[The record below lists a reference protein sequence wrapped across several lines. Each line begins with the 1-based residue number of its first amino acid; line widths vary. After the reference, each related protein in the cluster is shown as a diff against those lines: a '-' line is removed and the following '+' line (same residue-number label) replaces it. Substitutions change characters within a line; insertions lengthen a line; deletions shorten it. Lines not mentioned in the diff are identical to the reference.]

1 MINKEMV
8 KEALAMY
15 GKAKATELRSSAN
28 TMSGTEIIEQ
38 EVFVPEWKP
47 ANYQTVGA
55 PVRFDGQVYKVLQA
69 HDSSQTPDWTP
80 AATPALW
87 SICHT
92 TDLAKAKPWMESQG
106 TSGMYYKDE
115 CYRAND
121 GTVYRQ
127 IYDGGNVYDATAM
140 PDRWETVEVG

>member
-1 MINKEMV
+1 MSNLS
-8 KEALAMY
+8 EALYWY
-15 GKAKATELRSSAN
+15 GRDKALALRNQAEG
-28 TMSGTEIIEQ
+28 MSGTEIIDQ
-38 EVFVPEWKP
+38 ELFVPDWKP

-55 PVRFDGQVYKVLQA
+55 PVHYEGQVYKVLQA
-69 HDSSQTPDWTP
+69 HDSTSNPDWTP

-92 TDLAKAKPWMESQG
+92 TDPAKAKPWLEPQG

-115 CYRAND
+115 CYLADD

-127 IYDGGNVYDATAM
+127 IYDGDNVYDAEAM
-140 PDRWETVEVG
+140 PERWQAVEN

>member
-1 MINKEMV
+1 MSNLS
-8 KEALAMY
+8 EALYWY
-15 GKAKATELRSSAN
+15 GRDKALALRNQAEG
-28 TMSGTEIIEQ
+28 MSGTEIIDQ
-38 EVFVPEWKP
+38 EIFVPEWKP

-55 PVRFDGQVYKVLQA
+55 PVHYEGQVYKVLQV
-69 HDSSQTPDWTP
+69 HDSTSNPDWTP

-92 TDLAKAKPWMESQG
+92 TDPAKAKPWLEPQG

-115 CYRAND
+115 CYRADD

-127 IYDGGNVYDATAM
+127 IYDGGNVYDAAAT
-140 PDRWETVEVG
+140 PDRWEAVEVN

>member
-1 MINKEMV
+1 MRIFAKQNAQHLKEQG
-8 KEALAMY
+8 E
-15 GKAKATELRSSAN
+15 S
-28 TMSGTEIIEQ
+28 MSGTEIIDQ
-38 EVFVPEWKP
+38 ELFAPEWKP

-55 PVRFDGQVYKVLQA
+55 PVKFDGQVYKVLQA

-92 TDLAKAKPWMESQG
+92 TDPAKAKPWLEPQG
-106 TSGMYYKDE
+106 TSGMYQLGE
-115 CYRAND
+115 CYRADD

-127 IYDGGNVYDATAM
+127 IYDGGNVYDAAAT
-140 PDRWETVEVG
+140 PDRWETVEVV

>member
-1 MINKEMV
+1 MSNLAEAIRILAKESALHL
-8 KEALAMY
+8 KEQ
-15 GKAKATELRSSAN
+15 GKG
-28 TMSGTEIIEQ
+28 MSGTEIIDQ
-38 EVFVPEWKP
+38 ELFVPEWKP

-55 PVRFDGQVYKVLQA
+55 PVKFAGQVYKVLQA

-92 TDLAKAKPWMESQG
+92 TDPAKAKPWLEPQG
-106 TSGMYYKDE
+106 TSGMYQLGE
-115 CYRAND
+115 CYRADD

-127 IYDGGNVYDATAM
+127 IYDGDNVYDAAAM
-140 PDRWETVEVG
+140 PDRWQAVEVE